1 MQKHARRYEKTDPE
15 FSRKVREHFYVDD
28 LKTGVKTS
36 KEGIEL
42 YDKIKT
48 RFGEFNVIKWRTN
61 DGKLREEINIKET
74 ELNNKKMKG
83 GKILGLPWNEKN
95 DTLNLNVQE
104 LFQNVRNMPPTKR
117 NVLKAIASV

>member
-1 MQKHARRYEKTDPE
+1 MNT
-15 FSRKVREHFYVDD
+15 V
-28 LKTGVKTS
+28 VKTS

-48 RFGEFNVIKWRTN
+48 RFGECKFNVIKWRTN
-61 DGKLREEINIKET
+61 DEQLREEINIKET
-74 ELNNKKMKG
+74 ELNNKKMEG

-104 LFQNVRNMPPTKR
+104 LFQKC
-117 NVLKAIASV
+117 